1 MKNIILYS
9 SFILLFLIFLI
20 SSFLIRPD
28 LILPDDAGFISMD
41 VPVDLVLLIDESGS
55 MKKNDPNRLRVDA
68 ASLFIE
74 LNQILTENNRISIA
88 GFGEVTNIY
97 IEPTNVAMN
106 KQGILEAARSIKSD
120 QQYTDMKKAL
130 KEIKLMLD
138 GRVRKNNAVVILL
151 TDGDLGIDDIPIP
164 GHITEDNS
172 GSGIKPNPPSRGI
185 SEGVDAD
192 ERQEGQEEPPEAG
205 IDREEKLYEYL
216 EEYKQELY
224 ELCYEYAGE
233 GIRIFP
239 IAFTPEANACILEEI
254 SNITGSRM
262 WVSQNAADVRN
273 VYLDIFKYIT
283 NVFISVN
290 AQKEQGVFEGSLELA
305 DYIRKAAVI
314 SVANAYT
321 DVPSITL
328 QPPPPGTGQAIED
341 IKSKAYDIK
350 AIDKPGSGSWKYSI
364 EGDLVLALDLADIE
378 LIEPL
383 DAVYFDDSEIPVMI
397 QILNADTKGEDA
409 LYADFDIR
417 CSIRDP
423 GGREHEGIALLD
435 NGKGIDRAAGDGIFS
450 YGFDGVGSPGE
461 YTIEFFI
468 YHIPTGASSLKKKV
482 FTVTDYQ
489 PVKKILYLTI
499 ENNII
504 STTPVVIHANLE
516 DYSQG
521 VFRYTMTC
529 PSGEEIKGELL
540 DNGNPLNSDDMSGDG
555 VYSNIVEGLSEMGIY
570 SIEAEA
576 DYKSIAGYDITQPVS
591 AEIGKYVDIEM
602 VSINDKAD
610 TGPMTVNG
618 IIRINSIL
626 DSPVSVEA
634 GISDLPNSPLEKV
647 VLDQTIVQAGK
658 EQDINMTIG
667 LLDTLEEGTHTGA
680 VSIIVDGAHAKVIDI
695 SFSTSKDVF
704 HFSLK
709 NLIGLILVILSL
721 VPLIF
726 ILYTTVSA
734 RKPGAVLSRS
744 RMIAGAALF
753 AAFFITGLI
762 LVFI

>member
-1 MKNIILYS
+1 MKNIIACRSL
-9 SFILLFLIFLI
+9 ILLFLIFLI

-28 LILPDDAGFISMD
+28 LILSDDAGFISRD

-55 MKKNDPNRLRVDA
+55 MKKNDPGRLRVDA

-74 LNQILTENNRISIA
+74 LNQILTENNRISVA
-88 GFGEVTNIY
+88 GFGELTNIY

-138 GRVRKNNAVVILL
+138 GRVKKNNAVVILL

-164 GHITEDNS
+164 DHITDGSS
-172 GSGIKPNPPSRGI
+172 GSDIKPEPPSRGI
-185 SEGVDAD
+185 SEGVDGD
-192 ERQEGQEEPPEAG
+192 ESQEGQEEPPGAG

-224 ELCYEYAGE
+224 ELCYEYADE

-239 IAFTPEANACILEEI
+239 IAFTPEANTSILEEI

-273 VYLDIFKYIT
+273 VYLDIFKYVT
-283 NVFISVN
+283 NVFISVK
-290 AQKEQGVFEGSLELA
+290 AQKEQGTFEGSLELA

-314 SVANAYT
+314 SVANGYT

-328 QPPPPGTGQAIED
+328 QPPPPGTGQALED
-341 IKSKAYDIK
+341 IESKAYNIK
-350 AIDKPGSGSWKYSI
+350 VIGKPGSGSWKYSI

-378 LIEPL
+378 LIDPL

-423 GGREHEGIALLD
+423 GGREYEGMALLD
-435 NGKGIDRAAGDGIFS
+435 NGKGMDRAAGDGIFS

-461 YTIEFFI
+461 YTIEF
-468 YHIPTGASSLKKKV
+468 YVDHIPTGASSLKKKV

-504 STTPVVIHANLE
+504 SGTPAVIHANLE
-516 DYSQG
+516 DYSHG
-521 VFRYTMTC
+521 VFRYTITG

-555 VYSNIVEGLSEMGIY
+555 VYSHSVEGLSAMGIY
-570 SIEAEA
+570 SIEVEA
-576 DYKSIAGYDITQPVS
+576 GYESIEGYDIIRSVS
-591 AEIGKYVDIEM
+591 AEIGKYVDIEL
-602 VSINDKAD
+602 VSINEAD
-610 TGPMTVNG
+610 TVPDSVNG
-618 IIRINSIL
+618 IIRIKSIL

-634 GISDLPNSPLEKV
+634 GIPDMPNSPLEKV
-647 VLDQTIVQAGK
+647 VLDQAIVQAGK

-667 LLDTLEEGTHTGA
+667 LLDNLEEGVHTGA
-680 VSIIVDGAHAKVIDI
+680 VSIIVDGVYAKVIDI
-695 SFSTSKDVF
+695 SFLTSKDLF

-709 NLIGLILVILSL
+709 NLIGLILVLLSL
-721 VPLIF
+721 IPLIF
-726 ILYTTVSA
+726 LLYTTVSA
-734 RKPGAVLSRS
+734 RKQGAVLGRS
-744 RMIAGAALF
+744 RVIAGASLF
-753 AAFFITGLI
+753 AVFFITGLI
-762 LVFI
+762 LVFT